1 MSDTDWG
8 VNEVTVPG
16 EEAEMKLAK
25 MVAEILTDVYPVH
38 MWHVGWQ
45 GGAIVIKHAAT
56 DNRFGFILPREFSYS
71 ELRRNVLL
79 GGGELL
85 ERAGLTRGA
94 WDGEMGRP
102 FEQ

>member
-1 MSDTDWG
+1 MSDTEIG
-8 VNEVTVPG
+8 ITEVTSTG
-16 EEAEMKLAK
+16 DIAEMKLAK

-38 MWHVGWQ
+38 LWHVGWQ

-71 ELRRNVLL
+71 ELRRNVML

-102 FEQ
+102 FER